1 MQIGG
6 WFIKWPITNERI
18 DHNLTCNSK
27 DAILIDIKVDF
38 LCVPL
43 QDKIYE
49 LTLKYVNYEGWLR
62 VMSLASRAS
71 VLNVC
76 GDYTAREFQTARASV
91 AKSMEDAMRVDLGE
105 PFSARVLQLNL
116 RNIERPKI
124 YQDAVEAS
132 ESALADIELA
142 KKEEEQKM
150 IQARTLLATA
160 SVEATK
166 ILALANTTADIL
178 VQKAVQEVTE
188 ASKADQVLALAER
201 NQALTK
207 VRSI

>member
-1 MQIGG
+1 MRS
-6 WFIKWPITNERI
+6 PRPSRRR
-18 DHNLTCNSK
+18 TCGRS
-27 DAILIDIKVDF
+27 DCF
-38 LCVPL
+38 LV
-43 QDKIYE
+43 
-49 LTLKYVNYEGWLR
+49 W
-62 VMSLASRAS
+62 
-71 VLNVC
+71 
-76 GDYTAREFQTARASV
+76 
-91 AKSMEDAMRVDLGE
+91 
-105 PFSARVLQLNL
+105 
-116 RNIERPKI
+116 RPKI